1 MTARSCFDLSA
12 NDPKA
17 DIKAEA
23 YWFTQM
29 FLGDIIARVK
39 EHIDHRIRPF
49 LTQQE
54 RSGENEA
61 GHRARQT
68 SRDEGIVCKTRLK
81 AGGIRWNWVY
91 YSQHAVAESNY
102 KLGSTPPV
110 TPSRWRNV
118 WILQVEKWSKKH
130 RDHLSVCGIK
140 VPKRRPSLFFDCT
153 NRWQANGDMWRM
165 RFPRARFQQPPCWIH
180 GVSTSSRNVGFKC
193 ARIGHRVCA
202 VRTARPAAEAN
213 SQRPKKFYDST
224 VTFSTKTDGFFLPCF
239 RFSLILRQSEIIGC
253 LNKLFARVGQYWCFP
268 LSFCPRCIDLSQYWV
283 LGPTAKNRLAI
294 ICLKIMRRDRNG
306 AIATCV
312 KLLEMVQSSRTC
324 ARHVTVTFVS
334 SLTGTRWFSLQLQFF
349 STLFTSFRRMVP

>member
-118 WILQVEKWSKKH
+118 WILQVEKWSKKQ

-165 RFPRARFQQPPCWIH
+165 SSHVLAFSSRHVESTGFPLPPEMLGSSARASATESAQCAPHVQRPKLILNGPRSFTTRPWRFQQ
-180 GVSTSSRNVGFKC
+180 
-193 ARIGHRVCA
+193 
-202 VRTARPAAEAN
+202 
-213 SQRPKKFYDST
+213 
-224 VTFSTKTDGFFLPCF
+224 
-239 RFSLILRQSEIIGC
+239 
-253 LNKLFARVGQYWCFP
+253 
-268 LSFCPRCIDLSQYWV
+268 
-283 LGPTAKNRLAI
+283 
-294 ICLKIMRRDRNG
+294 
-306 AIATCV
+306 
-312 KLLEMVQSSRTC
+312 
-324 ARHVTVTFVS
+324 
-334 SLTGTRWFSLQLQFF
+334 
-349 STLFTSFRRMVP
+349 RRMVFFCPALDSRWFCDNQKLSDVWTSCLHVSVNIDVSLYLFVRGVLTCLSIGS

>member
-91 YSQHAVAESNY
+91 YSGRIQLQTRFHTTRDAVEMTKRLDFASGKMEQKAKGSFVRVRHKSAKKTAIFIFSIARTDDRRMAICGGWGSHVLAFSSRHVESTGFPLPPEM
-102 KLGSTPPV
+102 LGSSARASATESAQCAPHVQRPKL
-110 TPSRWRNV
+110 
-118 WILQVEKWSKKH
+118 ILNGPRSFTT
-130 RDHLSVCGIK
+130 
-140 VPKRRPSLFFDCT
+140 RP
-153 NRWQANGDMWRM
+153 W
-165 RFPRARFQQPPCWIH
+165 RFQQRRM
-180 GVSTSSRNVGFKC
+180 V
-193 ARIGHRVCA
+193 
-202 VRTARPAAEAN
+202 
-213 SQRPKKFYDST
+213 
-224 VTFSTKTDGFFLPCF
+224 FFLPCF